1 MVLKVFIKK
10 ICGKTHKD
18 SGKMREST
26 EGCYGNALQSIER
39 LCILFFFCP
48 SSLPA
53 FESLLS

>member
-10 ICGKTHKD
+10 VCGKTHKD
-18 SGKMREST
+18 SGKMRERT

-39 LCILFFFCP
+39 LCVLFFP